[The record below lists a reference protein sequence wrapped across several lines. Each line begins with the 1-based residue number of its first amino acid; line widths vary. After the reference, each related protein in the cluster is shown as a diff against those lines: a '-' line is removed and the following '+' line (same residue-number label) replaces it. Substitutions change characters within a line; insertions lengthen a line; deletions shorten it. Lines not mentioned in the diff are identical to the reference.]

1 MREMRNEYRIL
12 VRKTQERTYM
22 GQVSVDGTILL
33 KRMKT
38 EIRSERGFGPVRG
51 YFEEGKKV
59 IKLGVPQKVENFL
72 ST

>member
-1 MREMRNEYRIL
+1 
-12 VRKTQERTYM
+12 M